1 MICICCPKGC
11 HLVYDEKSGNVS
23 GNSCAMGARYAAAEA
38 VDPKRVVTSTVR
50 INSSTAVMLP
60 VKTNFAIPKHM
71 VMKAVEL
78 LNDIEVQPPVFI
90 GDVVYKNILGTGADF
105 VCTKTVNE

>member
-1 MICICCPKGC
+1 MPQGEQVLHKANNERDVYKRQ
-11 HLVYDEKSGNVS
+11 VYDEKSGNVS

-78 LNDIEVQPPVFI
+78 LNDIEAVSYTHL
-90 GDVVYKNILGTGADF
+90 DVYKRQTLCFLRNM
-105 VCTKTVNE
+105 